1 LIQQINNEMNI
12 LITGGAGFIGSN
24 VCDGYIK
31 AGHKVFILDNFS
43 NGNEKYLNPDIT
55 VFKKDIYTDD
65 LEFIF
70 KDNNIDVVN
79 HHAAQIDLRYSIK
92 NPLFDARINIEGT
105 LKLLDL
111 SARYKIKKFIFA
123 SSGGS
128 IYGEQ
133 KEFPATEEHTIAP
146 LSPYGITKAAIENY
160 IVFYNKFYGLNYVIL
175 RYSNAYGERQGSKG
189 EAGVISIFC
198 KSILDGGKPKV
209 FGSGLNTRDFVYVK
223 DIVNANLFAL
233 KYEKNDV
240 FNISSGCET
249 TINSLAGLIVSYLNS
264 SADILHVEEIKGEQ
278 KRSILSNLKAEK
290 LLGWKPAYSLDE
302 GLKSTC
308 EWFKNNNS

>member
-1 LIQQINNEMNI
+1 MNI

-24 VCDGYIK
+24 VCDGYVK

-43 NGNEKYLNPDIT
+43 NGNEKYLNSCIT
-55 VFKKDIYTDD
+55 VFKNDIYTDD
-65 LEFIF
+65 LEYIF
-70 KDNNIDVVN
+70 NENKFDVVN

-111 SARYKIKKFIFA
+111 CARYKIKKFIFA

-175 RYSNAYGERQGSKG
+175 RYSNAYGERQGCKG

-198 KSILDGGKPKV
+198 KNILDGAQPKV

-223 DIVNANLFAL
+223 DIVNANLLAL
-233 KYEKNDV
+233 NYEKNDV
-240 FNISSGCET
+240 FNVSSGKET
-249 TINSLAGLIVSYLNS
+249 TIISLAELILSNLKS
-264 SADILHVEEIKGEQ
+264 SGGIVHLEEIKGEQ
-278 KRSILSNLKAEK
+278 KRSILSNDKAEK
-290 LLGWKPAYSLDE
+290 LLGWKPAYSLE
-302 GLKSTC
+302 KGLKSTC
-308 EWFKNNNS
+308 EWFKNNKS